1 VKTLKTV
8 NIDEWL
14 QKNISDMKV
23 FKEYWIEQNQDN
35 SEIFP
40 NVMHEG
46 DWDEQFHFF
55 CDKYFVS
62 RINIENP

>member
-40 NVMHEG
+40 NVMQEG

-55 CDKYFVS
+55 CDNFAIS
-62 RINIENP
+62 IL